1 MDKYT
6 IPKHLDAPVKILFFT
21 LDEFILS
28 VVPCLFFIFI
38 GMPLLGIMFF
48 VGALIGIKKLKG
60 EQGLSYLKA
69 LAYWHLP
76 AFTVFYV
83 TPPSNQRFYLG

>member
-21 LDEFILS
+21 VDEFFLS
-28 VVPCLFFIFI
+28 IIP
-38 GMPLLGIMFF
+38 
-48 VGALIGIKKLKG
+48 GALLIFLGLPMLAIAFLTLVLLALKKIKG

-69 LAYWHLP
+69 VGYWFLP
-76 AFTVFYV
+76 RVSYFYV
-83 TPPSNQRFYLG
+83 IPPSYQRFYLG

>member
-28 VVPCLFFIFI
+28 VVPCLFFIFM
-38 GMPLLGIMFF
+38 GMPVLAILLF
-48 VGALIGIKKLKG
+48 VITLLGIKKLKG
-60 EQGLSYLKA
+60 EQ
-69 LAYWHLP
+69 
-76 AFTVFYV
+76 AF
-83 TPPSNQRFYLG
+83 RI